1 MAWIVF
7 TRRTSST
14 LDGRFWTGLGWDV
27 YQNLRGN
34 TGRYLLYNNPHKTS
48 LYLAADMPVIVWK
61 DAAIADFIL
70 KNEVGIVVESLD
82 SLEGRIKDVSHEEYR
97 KLCENACRIGELVR
111 EGYYFEKALTEA
123 LETLTSKK

>member
-1 MAWIVF
+1 MLNYAEEADITEF
-7 TRRTSST
+7 QCHFIQET
-14 LDGRFWTGLGWDV
+14 
-27 YQNLRGN
+27 NLNSYRKYGC
-34 TGRYLLYNNPHKTS
+34 L